1 MSRKLS
7 SRERYWQRK
16 RAMESACKWADFYG
30 RQKRREE
37 KAQYER
43 TLRLLRERLEVRKA
57 EKTDD

>member
-16 RAMESACKWADFYG
+16 RAMESACQWADFYG
-30 RQKRREE
+30 RQKRHEE

-43 TLRLLRERLEVRKA
+43 TLRLLHERLDARKA
-57 EKTDD
+57 AEKND

>member
-1 MSRKLS
+1 MSSRLS

-16 RAMESACKWADFYG
+16 RAMESAC
-30 RQKRREE
+30 QKKREE

-43 TLRLLRERLEVRKA
+43 TLRLLHERLAARRA

>member
-1 MSRKLS
+1 MSRKKS

-16 RAMESACKWADFYG
+16 RAMESACQWADFYG

-43 TLRLLRERLEVRKA
+43 TLRLLRERLDARKA
-57 EKTDD
+57 AEKND

>member
-16 RAMESACKWADFYG
+16 
-30 RQKRREE
+30 REE

-43 TLRLLRERLEVRKA
+43 TLRLLRERLDARRA

>member
-16 RAMESACKWADFYG
+16 RAMESAFQWADFYG
-30 RQKRREE
+30 RQKKREE
-37 KAQYER
+37 KTRYER
-43 TLRLLRERLEVRKA
+43 TLRLLHERLAARRA

>member
-16 RAMESACKWADFYG
+16 RAMESACQWADFYG

-37 KAQYER
+37 KA
-43 TLRLLRERLEVRKA
+43 LRLLRERLDARKA
-57 EKTDD
+57 AEKND

>member
-7 SRERYWQRK
+7 SCERYWQRK
-16 RAMESACKWADFYG
+16 RAMESACQWADFYG
-30 RQKRREE
+30 RQTKREE

-43 TLRLLRERLEVRKA
+43 TLRLLRERLDARRA